1 MSIEK
6 VKEYF
11 RNTEMEGK
19 ILEFNQSSAT
29 VELAAQALN
38 CEPDRI
44 AKTLSFLIDNQAI
57 IIVVSGMSKID
68 NPKYKAKFATKAKMI
83 PFEQVENLT
92 GHAPGGVCPFAL
104 NPSIK
109 VYLDESLKKYDYVY
123 PAAGSS
129 NSAIKMT
136 IPQLEKYSN
145 SIAWIDVTKNMLGEQ
160 A

>member
-11 RNTEMEGK
+11 RNTEIEGK